1 MLKVEID
8 EEKLNQWDWDI
19 TQPKTVKKNA
29 MHNFQNNLILN
40 DEIENKK

>member
-19 TQPKTVKKNA
+19 TQPKTVKKKCNA
-29 MHNFQNNLILN
+29 
-40 DEIENKK
+40 